1 MNEDYTIDSLPAPSL
16 EQENIIDLIQ
26 NNHVIVDSVAGCGKT
41 TTIIHAALRYPD
53 KSFLVLMYNK
63 RLKEESKQKVKTLGL
78 HNIEVQNFH
87 SFFVKHYD
95 SDSFTDAGLF
105 NTILQNRKPSIPFH
119 YDAIVVDEAQDL
131 KMIFFNAL
139 CKIISDNLTDTLY
152 EANNNVE
159 GELVNEGKVGHVI
172 EDVVIEDVVIED
184 EVIEESFEESDDDW
198 KEPNLPHL
206 IVLGDKFQ
214 NVYKFLGSD
223 ERFILY
229 AERVFKMSKIAKIPW
244 KRAKLSISYR
254 LTQQTASFINNCVL
268 GSDRIQAVKE
278 GPKVKYFICNLFNAP
293 TVLVM
298 DAIKKYG
305 HENIFIV
312 SNSVKGEKSPLRHIA
327 NRMSKKNIPIFV
339 PNSDDAEIDEKVING
354 KLVFTTYNQTKG
366 LERDCVFVLN
376 IDEWNPHKGT
386 DCPNAVYVAMTRAKK
401 QLILLHSDKADYANF
416 VKCMQVPLYADLR
429 IIGEHEPNEKG
440 LTQSEPNAIP
450 VTQITEYLSNEVIE
464 KACSYFQ
471 VHSGYDGCP
480 KVNIETTIHTRDE
493 LYEDVS
499 DITGVMIP
507 AYYEMITTNNLQ
519 ILKYINSNLIGSIP
533 SLDDLQT
540 NSGISQLLQL
550 SNAYISSDNGYIH
563 KLSQIYDY
571 DWVTTEHLN
580 ILKPRLLMH
589 LGCNG
594 NIFEFKTSTSKHHYI
609 LGKHIAGS
617 IDCISYGNLVNES
630 TEQLEHTG
638 EDGYRVYEFKCVK
651 NLKRTHM
658 IQLAIYAYLLESNIY
673 LGNHPEIDVH
683 KKRQYILVNL
693 LTGKYY
699 VLKIHLDKLRDM
711 MEFLIL
717 NKYYL
722 DNEKDDDTFMKET
735 LNYIKG
741 FENKII

>member
-26 NNHVIVDSVAGCGKT
+26 ENHVIVDSVAGCGKT

-63 RLKEESKQKVKTLGL
+63 RLKEESKQKIKALQL

-95 SDSFTDAGLF
+95 SDSFTDVGLF
-105 NTILQNRKPSIPFH
+105 QTILQNKKPSIPFH

-131 KMIFFNAL
+131 KMIFFSSL
-139 CKIISDNLTDTLY
+139 CKIINDNLTDTLY
-152 EANNNVE
+152 EEHNDIDIPNQ
-159 GELVNEGKVGHVI
+159 
-172 EDVVIEDVVIED
+172 IED
-184 EVIEESFEESDDDW
+184 ESEESCGDW

-206 IVLGDKFQ
+206 IILGDKFQ

-229 AERVFKMSKIAKIPW
+229 AERIFKMSRIAKIPW

-254 LTQQTASFINNCVL
+254 LTQQTASFINNCFL

-293 TVLVM
+293 TILVM

-416 VKCMQVPLYADLR
+416 VRCMKVPIYADLR

-440 LTQSEPNAIP
+440 ISQSEPNAIP

-480 KVNIETTIHTRDE
+480 KVNIETTINTKDD

-507 AYYEMITTNNLQ
+507 AYYEMVTTNNLQ
-519 ILKYINSNLIGSIP
+519 ILKYINSNLMGSIP
-533 SLDDLQT
+533 TLDDLQT
-540 NSGISQLLQL
+540 NDGISKLLQL

-563 KLSQIYDY
+563 KLSQIYNY

-580 ILKPRLLMH
+580 VLKPRLIKH
-589 LGCNG
+589 LGHNG
-594 NIFEFKTSTSKHHYI
+594 NVFEFKTSTSKNHYV

-617 IDCISYGNLVNES
+617 IDCISYGNLIFAETQSVVNE
-630 TEQLEHTG
+630 TQLEHT
-638 EDGYRVYEFKCVK
+638 EEEGYRIYEFKCVK
-651 NLKRTHM
+651 NLKRSHM
-658 IQLAIYAYLLESNIY
+658 IQLAIYAYLIESNIY
-673 LGNHPEIDVH
+673 LGNHPEIDIH
-683 KKRQYILVNL
+683 KKRQYTLVNL

-699 VLKIHLDKLRDM
+699 VLKVQLDKLSDM

-717 NKYYL
+717 NKYFL
-722 DNEKDDDTFMKET
+722 DNEKDDETFMKET

-741 FENKII
+741 FEQHKTI

>member
-16 EQENIIDLIQ
+16 EQENIIDLMQ
-26 NNHVIVDSVAGCGKT
+26 ENHIIVDSVAGCGKT

-63 RLKEESKQKVKTLGL
+63 RLKEESKQKVKLLGL

-95 SDSFTDAGLF
+95 SESFTDVGLF
-105 NTILQNRKPSIPFH
+105 NTVLQNKKPNIPFH
-119 YDAIVVDEAQDL
+119 YDAIVIDEAQDL
-131 KMIFFNAL
+131 KMIFFSAL
-139 CKIISDNLTDTLY
+139 CKIICDNLTDTLY
-152 EANNNVE
+152 DENEDSSNESNNESNESSE
-159 GELVNEGKVGHVI
+159 GLTRE
-172 EDVVIEDVVIED
+172 
-184 EVIEESFEESDDDW
+184 DW

-206 IVLGDKFQ
+206 VILGDKFQ

-244 KRAKLSISYR
+244 QRAKLSISYR
-254 LTQQTASFINNCVL
+254 LTKQTASFINNCML
-268 GSDRIQAVKE
+268 GTDRIQAVKE
-278 GPKVKYFICNLFNAP
+278 GPKVRYIICNLFNAP

-327 NRMSKKNIPIFV
+327 NRMSKKGIPIFV

-401 QLILLHSDKADYANF
+401 QLVLLHSDKADYANF
-416 VKCMQVPLYADLR
+416 VRCMKIPVYADLR
-429 IIGEHEPNEKG
+429 IIGDHEPNEKG
-440 LTQSEPNAIP
+440 GDQSEPNAIP
-450 VTQITEYLSNEVIE
+450 ATQITEYLSNEVIE
-464 KACSYFQ
+464 KACTFFQ
-471 VHSGYDGCP
+471 VHSGYDDCP
-480 KVNIETTIHTRDE
+480 KVNIDTTIHTKDE

-507 AYYEMITTNNLQ
+507 AYYEMITTNKLQ
-519 ILKYINSNLIGSIP
+519 ILKHISPKLVGSIP
-533 SLDDLQT
+533 TIEDLQT
-540 NSGISQLLQL
+540 NEGISQLLHL
-550 SNAYISSDNGYIH
+550 ANAYISSENGYMH
-563 KLSQIYDY
+563 KLSQIYEY
-571 DWVTTEHLN
+571 DWVTTEHLD
-580 ILKPRLLMH
+580 ILQPRLLKH
-589 LGCNG
+589 LGTYKNT
-594 NIFEFKTSTSKHHYI
+594 FEFKTATSKNHSV
-609 LGKHIAGS
+609 LSKHIAGS
-617 IDCISYGNLVNES
+617 IDCISYGKLLNEN
-630 TEQLEHTG
+630 TEQLECT
-638 EDGYRVYEFKCVK
+638 EEEGYKIYEFKCVK

-673 LGNHPEIDVH
+673 LGNHPEINRQ
-683 KKRQYILVNL
+683 KKRQYVLVNL

-699 VLKIHLDKLRDM
+699 IIKVDFNKLTDM
-711 MEFLIL
+711 IEFLIL

-722 DNEKDDDTFMKET
+722 DNEKDDETFMKET
-735 LNYIKG
+735 INNIKKL
-741 FENKII
+741 ESNVIAPIPIKTKVI

>member
-1 MNEDYTIDSLPAPSL
+1 MDIQLEYTIDSLPAPSL
-16 EQENIIDLIQ
+16 EQENIIDLMQ

-63 RLKEESKQKVKTLGL
+63 RLKEESKQKVKALGL

-95 SDSFTDAGLF
+95 SDSFTDVGLF
-105 NTILQNRKPSIPFH
+105 NTVLKNQKPNIPFH
-119 YDAIVVDEAQDL
+119 YDAIIIDEAQDL
-131 KMIFFNAL
+131 KMIFFSAL
-139 CKIISDNLTDTLY
+139 CKIIHDNLTDTLY
-152 EANNNVE
+152 EDDNCS
-159 GELVNEGKVGHVI
+159 NE
-172 EDVVIEDVVIED
+172 DDD
-184 EVIEESFEESDDDW
+184 NDNSDSDDW
-198 KEPNLPHL
+198 KDPNLPHL
-206 IVLGDKFQ
+206 VILGDKFQ

-229 AERVFKMSKIAKIPW
+229 AESVFKMSKIAKLPW

-254 LTQQTASFINNCVL
+254 LTKQTAAFINNCIL
-268 GSDRIQAVKE
+268 GNDRIQAVKE
-278 GPKVKYFICNLFNAP
+278 GPNVKYFICNLFNAP

-386 DCPNAVYVAMTRAKK
+386 DCPNAVYVALTRAKK

-416 VKCMQVPLYADLR
+416 VRCMKIPLYADLR
-429 IIGEHEPNEKG
+429 IIGGHEPNEKAN
-440 LTQSEPNAIP
+440 TQSEPNAVP

-480 KVNIETTIHTRDE
+480 KVNIDSTIHTKNE

-499 DITGVMIP
+499 DITGVMLP
-507 AYYEMITTNNLQ
+507 AYYEMMTTNNLQ
-519 ILKYINSNLIGSIP
+519 ILKYIDSKLIGSVPTIEN
-533 SLDDLQT
+533 LQT
-540 NSGISQLLQL
+540 NEGISQLLYL
-550 SNAYISSDNGYIH
+550 ANAYISSDNGYIH
-563 KLSQIYDY
+563 KLSQIYEY
-571 DWVTTEHLN
+571 DWVTTEHLDVLN
-580 ILKPRLLMH
+580 PRLLKH
-589 LGCNG
+589 LGTDG
-594 NIFEFKTSTSKHHYI
+594 NMFEFKTSTTKNHSV
-609 LGKHIAGS
+609 LCKHIAGS
-617 IDCISYGNLVNES
+617 IDCISYGKLMNEY
-630 TEQLEHTG
+630 TEQLEHVD
-638 EDGYRVYEFKCVK
+638 EEGYRIYEFKCVK

-673 LGNHPEIDVH
+673 LGNHPEIDRNV
-683 KKRQYILVNL
+683 KRQYILVNL

-699 VLKIHLDKLRDM
+699 VIKINPDKLNDM
-711 MEFLIL
+711 IEFLIL

-735 LNYIKG
+735 TNQVKKFNQLST
-741 FENKII
+741 KII